1 MTGPMRTGAFTRSD
15 VHEHLSVGRVGL
27 YTLWGPS
34 DAAGLRRV
42 YVGKGVLRSRIVSH
56 LRQKFWWEGGACV
69 AVEGID
75 ASDGILSSA
84 ERSAC
89 LQLEAAG
96 ACLLGNRNLPN
107 GTASVAGDDIA
118 TALLIR
124 LKQCGVEIAASASE
138 DWSSRVLGVLD
149 AVRVE
154 LGLERVQQQRATV
167 YQRFPYIDVMN
178 DSAIWAYPD
187 RHSSW
192 RGIEMGLG
200 VLGSYRTEFFSVLE
214 AFLGERVSS
223 TKFPAVPTPWA
234 GGDTDGFRD
243 VVLAY
248 FEALDRAVGL
258 EGSCRRGPEQVR
270 AGSMPGA

>member
-1 MTGPMRTGAFTRSD
+1 MTGSVRTGAFTRSD
-15 VHEHLSVGRVGL
+15 VHEHLNVGRVGL
-27 YTLWGPS
+27 YSLWGPS
-34 DAAGLRRV
+34 DAAGRRRV

-56 LRQKFWWEGGACV
+56 LRQKSWWEGGACV
-69 AVEGID
+69 GVEGID

-89 LQLEAAG
+89 LKLEAAG

-107 GTASVAGDDIA
+107 GTGSEAGDDIA

-124 LKQCGVEIAASASE
+124 LEQGGVEVAASASE

-154 LGLERVQQQRATV
+154 FGLERVQQQRATV
-167 YQRFPYIDVMN
+167 YQRFPYTDLMN
-178 DSAIWAYPD
+178 DSALWAYPD
-187 RHSSW
+187 RHNSW

-200 VLGSYRTEFFSVLE
+200 VLGSHRTEFLSVLE

-223 TKFPAVPTPWA
+223 EKFPAVPTPWA

-248 FEALDRAVGL
+248 FGALDRANEGERSYRHGAGQVGAV
-258 EGSCRRGPEQVR
+258 PD
-270 AGSMPGA
+270 A